1 MSALVA
7 GGRRLR
13 AGLDIGGTK
22 ILGVVIDDSPEEGVQ
37 SIWRSESGETVR
49 QIDRNP
55 PVGETTAAAAGPRIV
70 ATVRVPSGSGPDA
83 VLDSAHAVLRALAE
97 QCGIRT
103 DEFASVGVGIPGT
116 VDPPTGIVRQALNLG
131 IEHLDLAADL
141 RARIGREVHVEND
154 VNAAAVGAAA
164 VGGAVHG
171 QAGGASLAYLNLGT
185 GLAAGLVLDG
195 ALWRGAGGAA
205 GEIGH
210 VPIDPLGPLCPCGQR
225 GCIEVMA
232 SGSGIQRQ
240 WGGEP
245 APNAAR
251 MLDLAAGGDQ
261 KATEIVDRLVLAVA
275 SAVRLLV
282 LTVDVD
288 VVAIGGGLAGGFG
301 ETLLSSVRTRLR
313 EWQAASPFLASLDPA
328 GRVVAV
334 PRERPIAAIGAA
346 LAAPIVPVPALV
358 MHDLTHAAATIAATT
373 LDAAPIT
380 TTLIAPAV

>member
-1 MSALVA
+1 MIGVDAPA
-7 GGRRLR
+7 RRLR

-55 PVGETTAAAAGPRIV
+55 PVGESTAAAAGPRIV

-116 VDPPTGIVRQALNLG
+116 VDPPTGVVRQALNLG

-141 RARIGREVHVEND
+141 RARIGREGHVESD

-171 QAGGASLAYLNLGT
+171 GAVRSQAGGASLAYLNLGT

-282 LTVDVD
+282 LTADVD

-358 MHDLTHAAATIAATT
+358 THDLTHAAGAI
-373 LDAAPIT
+373 DAAPIT

>member
-1 MSALVA
+1 MIGVDAPA
-7 GGRRLR
+7 RRLR

-22 ILGVVIDDSPEEGVQ
+22 ILGVVIDDSIDD
-37 SIWRSESGETVR
+37 SLTV
-49 QIDRNP
+49 DTP
-55 PVGETTAAAAGPRIV
+55 GPRIV

-83 VLDSAHAVLRALAE
+83 VLDSAHAVLLALADE
-97 QCGIRT
+97 CGIRT
-103 DEFASVGVGIPGT
+103 DEFVSVGVGIPGT
-116 VDPPTGIVRQALNLG
+116 VDPPTGVVRQALNLG

-171 QAGGASLAYLNLGT
+171 HAGGASLAYLNLGT

-282 LTVDVD
+282 LTADVD

-301 ETLLSSVRTRLR
+301 ETLSSVRTRLR

-358 MHDLTHAAATIAATT
+358 THDLTHAAGAI
-373 LDAAPIT
+373 DAAPIT